1 MDEENKELNEEDI
14 NQEEKEQSEQEETE
28 QEEQNQEET
37 QKPSSGSNGAN
48 SSSPSARERIKRTQE
63 QINKRSRAE
72 VQKKIK
78 KEMQKK
84 IKKETEKRIAKEA
97 AKKAAV
103 EAAKKEA
110 AKAAAKAAAAE
121 AAKAAAATTAK
132 ATATTA
138 AAATAGTGGGC
149 AIGCA
154 VAIVII
160 VIIILII
167 GSNSFFSNMP
177 DSIIGKITEWWDD
190 TWRETKVYWAE
201 SVSEE
206 LAKERL
212 ESTAQYVEN
221 MGYDLAGYGFLDPGE
236 VEEDEGKKVDYK
248 YIEVDVDEYGVL
260 YYGGTNLSKDYEND
274 VNRAWTIS
282 KGNLEKILPGVDVE
296 DNMSVYNS
304 TNTSDIIKEIIQGLF
319 GADQPSYAVIRVR
332 IVEDEDGNKKIEP
345 GKDDKGSLRTVLEK
359 EENGDIRLADSRVLL
374 SYIAAEERTYM
385 FKGQWWNIHD
395 WWEGSFWDK
404 LDIFNFVKDVE
415 EDREGMI
422 EFEESILDEYEEY
435 QEEHGLLHI
444 VDENNERDR
453 LTPWIDR
460 ANRILSISYL
470 GETITGGPIKFG
482 EYNYDLVGWT
492 GKYGK
497 PIEFSLAMHLATMSP
512 DFTYKFAT
520 DDELESVVSIKFAK
534 VPSSRRLL
542 KNGVD
547 AQKAEGQRLLEQLEA
562 RISEIESYENEV
574 NSNQNKINNL
584 ESRLDATTDAQERA
598 NIQAEIDALTSDEFK
613 EKQAML
619 DVLNSDEV
627 KSDIE
632 KLKECF
638 SADIVNE
645 SGRNEIKNIVIN
657 KKHEWVST
665 FSVFGFSVFGYYV
678 TGLNGLLKMELD
690 INEFIRI
697 CQYNEHYNSVPINV
711 PYISEVTNHWYR
723 NLYFGTVNNGP
734 GYVVKTDAS
743 GAATEITDRDALIQI
758 LKSYSD
764 DEAANRME
772 KYVDTILEIQEEYKV
787 NALFTAAVGI
797 IESRWGTA
805 SNENLNSRN
814 NWFSISGT
822 QGNYWTRPS
831 DGQKFNAYS
840 SPEEGIRAFGRLIGD
855 VGAGGASDN
864 YYFGKGNITV
874 GAIAEHYCNTSWGED
889 VNKQMQVFYQY
900 AEENNL
906 LPETTTTDDSDT
918 MDDADTTDDAE
929 DTDENFSAYELDYSL
944 AETYETSVVV
954 NTFEIESTAPFGLPT
969 VETSELVG
977 TDLSA
982 DDYTVQ
988 VTIPYG
994 IKQVSE
1000 PKVYDNS
1007 KRIKELLGVADYDLK
1022 ELYNEELQ
1030 ELVEQELEENGVELE
1045 DDEAWLRL
1053 SDTYKERAKYYT
1065 FNGSGRSEEKQN
1077 ISPTKSSIS
1086 AMAILENV
1094 HTEDAAH
1101 ILKDFKELFNDIG
1114 FEVELEEDISS
1125 TEKNQSLKW
1134 IFKDYV
1140 PGYDWPLKDEIP
1152 VLEDDRSTY
1161 SSRPFAYV
1169 VKNGNQSEEDR
1180 NGFTG
1185 GEELVTPGN
1194 CIVKDVGQDYIVLEF
1209 VDVTKTEKKQVR
1221 EFKNGKYE
1229 LVEVEETMYDNEVNG
1244 MVLYVYGLDVEE
1256 GIEKDQKL
1264 EAETKIGTANAEKNL
1279 EMVMKDQLNSP
1290 VVVSQYIYP
1299 PEMTEVIFDLSGLEG
1314 LALEVWTKYSAEIT
1328 EMAIKYGLDPY
1339 AIIAVICVESS
1350 GRLDLDDNGIAYGLM
1365 QCHMKY
1371 HAVKDKVLVDVDGNK
1386 ETKDCSPSAMKGNA
1400 SLQIECGCHVLR
1412 SYIFYDDWTGGNWFR
1427 GLGAYNKGPSGI
1439 KKPGALDRFRNGYWG
1454 KKYGFVNFFYGG
1466 EETWAIKKE
1475 GGKYYQIFTNIETGE
1490 ITREVEVSWPPA
1502 GGLKV
1507 TIGGGNQN
1515 AANGDGYTTT
1525 YTSTAGRTF
1534 NEFKQSRGSYKGQL
1548 YSEGTI
1554 SSSGCGPTSVAIVLS
1569 GYGQNVD
1576 PGDIAKAMGGAHN
1589 GGTNGSNLASAL
1601 RKYGLGAR
1609 QVSRPSASQIRTQLQ
1624 SGKEIVVSVGSSPDS
1639 KFTGSGH
1646 IMAIL
1651 DINSNDEV
1659 YISNPNPRTYNGW
1672 IPLNQFIKYCSY
1684 KYAVFVE

>member
-1 MDEENKELNEEDI
+1 MDEENKDLNEENI
-14 NQEEKEQSEQEETE
+14 NQEDLDQEELE
-28 QEEQNQEET
+28 QLDQEEVNQEET
-37 QKPSSGSNGAN
+37 RKPIPGIKNTGSSNPSSRERRKQKEEQVKK
-48 SSSPSARERIKRTQE
+48 SARGEAQRR
-63 QINKRSRAE
+63 
-72 VQKKIK
+72 
-78 KEMQKK
+78 
-84 IKKETEKRIAKEA
+84 IKKETEKRMAKEA
-97 AKKAAV
+97 AKKAAA
-103 EAAKKEA
+103 EAT
-110 AKAAAKAAAAE
+110 AKAAAD
-121 AAKAAAATTAK
+121 TTAK
-132 ATATTA
+132 AATVAATKATAT
-138 AAATAGTGGGC
+138 ATATATVGTGGGC
-149 AIGCA
+149 VLGCGIA
-154 VAIVII
+154 II
-160 VIIILII
+160 VIIIIMLII
-167 GSNSFFSNMP
+167 GANSFFSNMP
-177 DSIIGKITEWWDD
+177 DSTIGKAMEWWDD

-201 SVSEE
+201 SVSDE

-212 ESTAQYVEN
+212 ENTAQYIEN

-248 YIEVDVDEYGVL
+248 YIEVDVDSNGIL
-260 YYGGTNLSKDYEND
+260 YYGGIKIVGTTRTGQDLPWSISRENL
-274 VNRAWTIS
+274 
-282 KGNLEKILPGVDVE
+282 GKILPGVDPGDE
-296 DNMSVYNS
+296 SPNMMVFNTTFNQSV
-304 TNTSDIIKEIIQGLF
+304 IEAIF
-319 GADQPSYAVIRVR
+319 GVKTKPSYAVIRVR
-332 IVEDEDGNKKIEP
+332 IVEDNEGNKKIEP
-345 GKDDKGSLRTVLEK
+345 GEDDAASLHTVLEK
-359 EENGDIRLADSRVLL
+359 DENGDIIYADSRVLL
-374 SYIAAEERTYM
+374 SYLAAEERTYM
-385 FKGQWWNIHD
+385 FKGQYWNIHD

-422 EFEESILDEYEEY
+422 EFEQSVLDEYEEY
-435 QEEHGLLHI
+435 QTVYDI
-444 VDENNERDR
+444 INEDGEVEK
-453 LTPWIDR
+453 LSPWIDR
-460 ANRILSISYL
+460 ANRIFSIPYI
-470 GETITGGPIKFG
+470 GRTITDGPIKFG

-497 PIEFSLAMHLATMSP
+497 PIEFSLTMHLATMSP
-512 DFTYKFAT
+512 DFTYKFVT
-520 DDELESVVSIKFAK
+520 DDDLESVVSIKFVK
-534 VPSSRRLL
+534 IPSSRRLL
-542 KNGVD
+542 RDGAD
-547 AQKAEGQRLLEQLEA
+547 AQEAEGQRLLEQLEA
-562 RISEIESYENEV
+562 RISEIESYENQI
-574 NSNQNKINNL
+574 NSNQNEINDL
-584 ESRLDATTDAQERA
+584 EARMNAAIDVQESA
-598 NIQAEIDALTSDEFK
+598 SIQASIDALNKENA
-613 EKQAML
+613 EKQAIL
-619 DVLNSDEV
+619 DLLNSDEV
-627 KSDIE
+627 KNDIE
-632 KLKECF
+632 RLKECF
-638 SADIVNE
+638 SANIVNE
-645 SGRNEIKNIVIN
+645 SGRSEIENIVRN
-657 KKHEWVST
+657 KRYQWVST
-665 FSVFGFSVFGYYV
+665 GLIFGYHI
-678 TGLNGLLKMELD
+678 TGLNDLLDMDLEIDTFID
-690 INEFIRI
+690 I
-697 CQYNEHYNSVPINV
+697 CTYNDHYSTVQINV

-723 NLYFGTVNNGP
+723 NLYFGTVNSGA

-758 LKSYSD
+758 LKSYSNT
-764 DEAANRME
+764 EAANRME
-772 KYVDTILEIQEEYKV
+772 KYVDIILEIQEEYKV

-814 NWFSISGT
+814 NWFSISGK

-831 DGQKFNAYS
+831 DGQTFNEYS

-855 VGAGGASDN
+855 IGAGGASDN

-874 GAIAEHYCNTSWGED
+874 GAIAEHYCNTDWGEK
-889 VNKQMQVFYQY
+889 VNKQMQAFYKY

-906 LPETTTTDDSDT
+906 IEGNTTIIDDTDDT
-918 MDDADTTDDAE
+918 EE
-929 DTDENFSAYELDYSL
+929 DFSAYELDYSL

-954 NTFEIESTAPFGLPT
+954 NTIRTNTTSIVALPT
-969 VETSELVG
+969 MELSELVG
-977 TDLSA
+977 TGLSA

-1007 KRIKELLGVADYDLK
+1007 KRVKELLGVTDYDLK

-1030 ELVEQELEENGVELE
+1030 EIVEQELEETGVELE
-1045 DDEAWLRL
+1045 EDEAWLRL
-1053 SDTYKERAKYYT
+1053 SDTYKERAKYYI
-1065 FNGSGRSEEKQN
+1065 FDGSGRSEEKQN
-1077 ISPTKSSIS
+1077 ISPTKSSIT

-1125 TEKNQSLKW
+1125 TEKNESLKW
-1134 IFKDYV
+1134 IFKSYV
-1140 PGYDWPLKDEIP
+1140 PGYDWPEPDEIP

-1185 GEELVTPGN
+1185 GEELVAPGN
-1194 CIVKDVGQDYIVLEF
+1194 CIVRDVGEDYIALEF

-1244 MVLYVYGLDVEE
+1244 MVLYIYGLDVEE

-1299 PEMTEVIFDLSGLEG
+1299 PDMTDVIFDLGGLTG
-1314 LALEVWTKYSAEIT
+1314 LPLEVWTKYQAEIT

-1339 AIIAVICVESS
+1339 AIIAVICVES
-1350 GRLDLDDNGIAYGLM
+1350 GGKLDSYNGIAYGLM
-1365 QCHMKY
+1365 QSHVKY
-1371 HAVKDKVLVDVDGNK
+1371 HAIKGKVLVDVDGNRV
-1386 ETKDCSPSAMKGNA
+1386 TKDCSPSAMQGNA
-1400 SLQIECGCHVLR
+1400 SLQIECGCSVLR
-1412 SYIFYDDWTGGNWFR
+1412 AYIFYPWPDGNWFK
-1427 GLGAYNKGPSGI
+1427 GLGSYNMGPSGI
-1439 KKPGALDRFRNGYWG
+1439 RKPGALDRFRNGYWG
-1454 KKYGFVNFFYGG
+1454 KKYGFVNYFCGG
-1466 EETWAIKKE
+1466 EETWAIRKV
-1475 GGKYYQIFTNIETGE
+1475 GSQYYQVFTNIETGE
-1490 ITREVEVSWPPA
+1490 ITREVEVNWPPS

-1515 AANGDGYTTT
+1515 AANGDGYSTT
-1525 YTSTAGRTF
+1525 YTSSAGRTF
-1534 NEFKQSRGSYKGQL
+1534 NEFKQSRGSYKSQL
-1548 YSEGTI
+1548 YSQGTI

-1569 GYGQNVD
+1569 GYGKNVD
-1576 PGDIAKAMGGAHN
+1576 PGDIARAMGGAHN

-1601 RKYGLGAR
+1601 RRYGLGAR
-1609 QVSRPSASQIRTQLQ
+1609 QVSRPTASQIRTQLQ

-1672 IPLNQFIKYCSY
+1672 IPLTQFIKYCSY

>member
-63 QINKRSRAE
+63 QIKKQSRAE

-132 ATATTA
+132 AAATTA

-248 YIEVDVDEYGVL
+248 YIEVDVDSNGIL
-260 YYGGTNLSKDYEND
+260 YYGGIKIVGTSIIGQDLQWSISRENL
-274 VNRAWTIS
+274 
-282 KGNLEKILPGVDVE
+282 GKILPGVDPGDE
-296 DNMSVYNS
+296 SANMMVFNTTFNQSV
-304 TNTSDIIKEIIQGLF
+304 IEAIFGLKTK
-319 GADQPSYAVIRVR
+319 PSYAVIRVR
-332 IVEDEDGNKKIEP
+332 IVEDNEGNKKIEP
-345 GKDDKGSLRTVLEK
+345 GEDDGASLHTVLEK
-359 EENGDIRLADSRVLL
+359 DENGNIIYADSRVLL
-374 SYIAAEERTYM
+374 SYLAAEERTYM
-385 FKGQWWNIHD
+385 FKGQYWNIHD

-422 EFEESILDEYEEY
+422 EFEQSVLDEYEEY
-435 QEEHGLLHI
+435 SNTNIL
-444 VDENNERDR
+444 DENGEEEALN
-453 LTPWIDR
+453 LTIDR
-460 ANRILSISYL
+460 ANRIFSVPYIERNVNLF
-470 GETITGGPIKFG
+470 PIKFG

-497 PIEFSLAMHLATMSP
+497 PIEFSLAMHLSTMSP
-512 DFTYKFAT
+512 DFTYKFVT
-520 DDELESVVSIKFAK
+520 DEELESVVSIKFAK
-534 VPSSRRLL
+534 IPSSRRLL
-542 KNGVD
+542 RDGAD
-547 AQKAEGQRLLEQLEA
+547 AQEAEGQRLLEQLEQ
-562 RISEIESYENEV
+562 RISEIEGYKEKIEKNNTDIEGYRNEIADLEAEMENGQPLANSFIVQEKNSYEEAISELRAENFKMQEM
-574 NSNQNKINNL
+574 IDFL
-584 ESRLDATTDAQERA
+584 ESEE
-598 NIQAEIDALTSDEFK
+598 IQSAI
-613 EKQAML
+613 
-619 DVLNSDEV
+619 EV
-627 KSDIE
+627 AR
-632 KLKECF
+632 ECF
-638 SADIVNE
+638 STNILNENQRSKLKDIIYGGQSWITGSR
-645 SGRNEIKNIVIN
+645 SG
-657 KKHEWVST
+657 
-665 FSVFGFSVFGYYV
+665 
-678 TGLNGLLKMELD
+678 GLNDKLEMELELE
-690 INEFIRI
+690 EFIGI
-697 CQYNEHYNSVPINV
+697 CTYNDHYSSVQINV

-723 NLYFGTVNNGP
+723 NLYFGTVNSGA

-758 LKSYSD
+758 LKSYSNT
-764 DEAANRME
+764 EAANRME
-772 KYVDTILEIQEEYKV
+772 KYVDIILEIQEEYKV

-814 NWFSISGT
+814 NWFSISGK

-831 DGQKFNAYS
+831 DGQTFNEYS

-855 VGAGGASDN
+855 IGAGGASDN

-874 GAIAEHYCNTSWGED
+874 GAIAEHYCNTDWGEK
-889 VNKQMQVFYQY
+889 VNKQMQAFYKY

-906 LPETTTTDDSDT
+906 IEGNTTTIDDTDDT
-918 MDDADTTDDAE
+918 EE
-929 DTDENFSAYELDYSL
+929 DFSAYELDYSL

-954 NTFEIESTAPFGLPT
+954 QKTYDAYDGEVTEVDGC
-969 VETSELVG
+969 G
-977 TDLSA
+977 LSA

-1007 KRIKELLGVADYDLK
+1007 KRVKELLGVTDYDLK

-1030 ELVEQELEENGVELE
+1030 EIVEQELEETGVELE
-1045 DDEAWLRL
+1045 EDEAWLRL
-1053 SDTYKERAKYYT
+1053 SDTYKERAQYYI
-1065 FNGSGRSEEKQN
+1065 FDGSGRSEEKQN
-1077 ISPTKSSIS
+1077 ISPTKSSIT

-1601 RKYGLGAR
+1601 RRYGLGAR